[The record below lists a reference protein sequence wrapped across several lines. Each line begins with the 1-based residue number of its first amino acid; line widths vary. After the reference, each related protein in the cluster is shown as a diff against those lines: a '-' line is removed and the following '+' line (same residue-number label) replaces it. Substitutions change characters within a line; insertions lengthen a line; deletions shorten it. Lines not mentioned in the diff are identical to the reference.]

1 MKNIKFSLNSFIHFA
16 SMTYVTTSQM
26 RNDCCKFLYFWS
38 KTKQKAE
45 IKKNHYPLAALMWQE
60 LKLLHI
66 YANVE
71 YVFHISTIYYKKED
85 STTLM

>member
-1 MKNIKFSLNSFIHFA
+1 
-16 SMTYVTTSQM
+16 
-26 RNDCCKFLYFWS
+26 
-38 KTKQKAE
+38 
-45 IKKNHYPLAALMWQE
+45 MWQE

-71 YVFHISTIYYKKED
+71 YVFHISTIYYKKKD